1 MAPPSGC
8 LCLMLVA
15 DPRCG
20 PRTTGIASNTRLNSW
35 ITAVIHHETRTIHSP
50 NTFHAPSSA
59 GMPGVDAPRS
69 RTIQHKAPL
78 PRRGRIAGR
87 PPVLAPRKV
96 WVLPPYWLASA
107 STTRLE
113 PKSNVGARRWACP
126 PLTGRQ
132 TPRTRRSPWQ
142 RCANPPRQE
151 AADDGLLA
159 LFDELDAQRR
169 TGDLGTCRARQD
181 HRRSRAAESP
191 SSRTTPAAA
200 RPHESQADG

>member
-1 MAPPSGC
+1 MRSQDNRDCVEHTTQFVDNSSYPS
-8 LCLMLVA
+8 
-15 DPRCG
+15 R
-20 PRTTGIASNTRLNSW
+20 
-35 ITAVIHHETRTIHSP
+35 TRTIHSP

-59 GMPGVDAPRS
+59 GMPGVDAP
-69 RTIQHKAPL
+69 APAGRFSTRHRF
-78 PRRGRIAGR
+78 PGGGRIAGR

-96 WVLPPYWLASA
+96 WVLPPYWLASP
-107 STTRLE
+107 STTRLK

-126 PLTGRQ
+126 RLTGRQ

-151 AADDGLLA
+151 AADDRLLA
-159 LFDELDAQRR
+159 LFDELDAQPR
-169 TGDLGTCRARQD
+169 TGDLRTCRARQD
-181 HRRSRAAESP
+181 HRRSPAAESP

>member
-1 MAPPSGC
+1 
-8 LCLMLVA
+8 MLVA

-35 ITAVIHHETRTIHSP
+35 ITAVIHPELVLFTVPTLFTLLQVQVCRALMRP
-50 NTFHAPSSA
+50 R
-59 GMPGVDAPRS
+59 PGTV
-69 RTIQHKAPL
+69 QHKAPL
-78 PRRGRIAGR
+78 PRRGTDRG
-87 PPVLAPRKV
+87 AP
-96 WVLPPYWLASA
+96 ASA
-107 STTRLE
+107 CAPKSLGSAALLAGAPSTTRLK

-126 PLTGRQ
+126 RLTGRQ

-151 AADDGLLA
+151 AADDRLLA
-159 LFDELDAQRR
+159 LFDELDAQPR
-169 TGDLGTCRARQD
+169 TGDLRTCRARQD
-181 HRRSRAAESP
+181 HRRSPAAESP